1 MRAAP
6 ARRAA
11 ACGGHPAQYA
21 CAPWA
26 SQWRA
31 AHPSLLRML
40 VTIYI
45 LISPMVVTVRMN
57 KAQAA
62 RIPFW
67 TRGCIYASFMETFRF
82 ISISQFDF

>member
-11 ACGGHPAQYA
+11 ASGCHPEQHA

-45 LISPMVVTVRMN
+45 LISPTVITGRMN

-67 TRGCIYASFMETFRF
+67 TKGCIYASFMKTSRF